1 MQKKNRKLDKEE
13 LDLWKDITKNDIKFK
28 DYVKDLQ
35 EKTIIK
41 NKEEKSL
48 QIKTSSFTKAI
59 VEKNVAITP
68 MQVNKRMRSKME
80 RGIIRPEATLD
91 LHGNSKIQA
100 KR

>member
-1 MQKKNRKLDKEE
+1 MILIPIRGRRTAES
-13 LDLWKDITKNDIKFK
+13 
-28 DYVKDLQ
+28 V
-35 EKTIIK
+35 

-91 LHGNSKIQA
+91 LHGYSKIQA
-100 KR
+100 KSLWDFIEQFVYPSSTFV